1 MSPTDTTAVDFPP
14 VVYVPCTRHTAVPEE
29 LEVRYQTTKDGRRA
43 VLVYSAL
50 DRLHRCCG
58 DDYADQVA
66 GLVAKLAGGPTRAYA
81 ATKQA
86 MNATTLRSLDETL
99 ERELR
104 LQRELADTA
113 DSQEGIQAFLD
124 KRPAR
129 FEGR

>member
-1 MSPTDTTAVDFPP
+1 M
-14 VVYVPCTRHTAVPEE
+14 
-29 LEVRYQTTKDGRRA
+29 
-43 VLVYSAL
+43 
-50 DRLHRCCG
+50 
-58 DDYADQVA
+58 A

-99 ERELR
+99 ERELW

>member
-1 MSPTDTTAVDFPP
+1 MGLID
-14 VVYVPCTRHTAVPEE
+14 
-29 LEVRYQTTKDGRRA
+29 
-43 VLVYSAL
+43 
-50 DRLHRCCG
+50 RCCG